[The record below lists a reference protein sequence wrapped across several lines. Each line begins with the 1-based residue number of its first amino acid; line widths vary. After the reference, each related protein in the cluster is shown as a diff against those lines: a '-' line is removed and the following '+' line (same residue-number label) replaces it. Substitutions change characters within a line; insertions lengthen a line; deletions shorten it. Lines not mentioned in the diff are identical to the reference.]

1 MTLIQFQCKHQFAT
15 GFQLDIEFESSHGV
29 TALFGQSGSGK
40 TSVLNIIAGVI
51 LSGLLRLF
59 LYVLNISII
68 ILIIIFNVYN
78 FYYRYRYKDLMMTHT
93 KMCRKFIIKS
103 SIHLPLHTD
112 VEQNK

>member
-51 LSGLLRLF
+51 RAQEALVRLGDRVLCDAQSGIYLQPERRHVGFVFQDHLLFPHLSLTC
-59 LYVLNISII
+59 LN
-68 ILIIIFNVYN
+68 
-78 FYYRYRYKDLMMTHT
+78 
-93 KMCRKFIIKS
+93 
-103 SIHLPLHTD
+103 
-112 VEQNK
+112 